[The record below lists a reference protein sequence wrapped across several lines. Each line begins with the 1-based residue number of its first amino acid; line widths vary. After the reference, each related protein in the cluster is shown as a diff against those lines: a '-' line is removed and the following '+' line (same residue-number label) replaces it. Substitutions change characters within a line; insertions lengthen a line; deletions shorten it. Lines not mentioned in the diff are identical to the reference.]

1 MSNTEAERMLL
12 DLLSLYHKYSL
23 ASGALDKSGLSKIM
37 QEHFPTFL
45 SAWVSRDAPG
55 SAGNFLDKLIK
66 KEDADDKQE
75 IGFSEFLSR
84 VAAIVADLHD
94 SLTHP
99 GSQ

>member
-1 MSNTEAERMLL
+1 MMSNTEAERMLL

-45 SAWVSRDAPG
+45 SAWEQKSPD
-55 SAGNFLDKLIK
+55 FLDKLIK

-94 SLTHP
+94 S
-99 GSQ
+99 SQGGKLSSEGQ